1 MLLYSVH
8 QYSGPVMKLST
19 HILLVIIAINSHLY
33 GQKNID
39 RDNHEAL
46 SETPLYP
53 IPAEM
58 TFEEYQDMNRR
69 MSLAVAWSSIP
80 VPGITHY
87 YAGEKKK
94 AKQLFYIG
102 LGGLACRIAGAGSA
116 EENIWPDTTGNL
128 RDNYVIHNEGQD
140 NEKWFERIPVSME
153 GDVVYYDLKEVG
165 KEPKGGGGL
174 IALGVLILVGDFV
187 YDRLWGFQ
195 KIEEKRDRVRYK
207 YGQQLQFSIK
217 PKIEPLAG
225 GFGLSLNVE
234 F

>member
-1 MLLYSVH
+1 
-8 QYSGPVMKLST
+8 MKLFT
-19 HILLVIIAINSHLY
+19 PIMLVIIALNFHLY

-39 RDNHEAL
+39 RDNHEPL

-80 VPGITHY
+80 VPGLTHY

-102 LGGLACRIAGAGSA
+102 LGGLACIIAGAGS
-116 EENIWPDTTGNL
+116 EEEKIWPDTTGNL

-140 NEKWFERIPVSME
+140 NEKWFERIPVNME
-153 GDVVYYDLKEVG
+153 GDVVHYDLKEVR

-174 IALGVLILVGDFV
+174 IALGVLVLVGDFV

-217 PKIEPLAG
+217 PKMEPLAG
-225 GFGLSLNVE
+225 GFGLSLNVQ

>member
-1 MLLYSVH
+1 
-8 QYSGPVMKLST
+8 MKLFT
-19 HILLVIIAINSHLY
+19 PIMLVIIAINSHLY
-33 GQKNID
+33 CQNNID
-39 RDNHEAL
+39 RDNHEVL

-102 LGGLACRIAGAGSA
+102 LGGLACIIAGAGS
-116 EENIWPDTTGNL
+116 EEEKIWPDTTGNL

-153 GDVVYYDLKEVG
+153 GDVLHYDLKEVR
-165 KEPKGGGGL
+165 KEPKGGGGGL
-174 IALGVLILVGDFV
+174 IALGALVLVGDFV

-217 PKIEPLAG
+217 PKMEPLAG
-225 GFGLSLNVE
+225 GFGLSLNVQ

>member
-1 MLLYSVH
+1 
-8 QYSGPVMKLST
+8 MKLFT
-19 HILLVIIAINSHLY
+19 PIMLVIIALNSHLY

-102 LGGLACRIAGAGSA
+102 LGGLGCIIAGAGS
-116 EENIWPDTTGNL
+116 EEEKIWPDTTGNL

-153 GDVVYYDLKEVG
+153 GDVLHYDLKEVR

-174 IALGVLILVGDFV
+174 IALGVLVLVGDFV

-207 YGQQLQFSIK
+207 YGQKLQFSIK
-217 PKIEPLAG
+217 PKMEPLAG
-225 GFGLSLNVE
+225 GFGLSLNVQ

>member
-1 MLLYSVH
+1 
-8 QYSGPVMKLST
+8 MKLST
-19 HILLVIIAINSHLY
+19 HILLVIIAINFHLY

-39 RDNHEAL
+39 RDNHEPL

-80 VPGITHY
+80 VPGLTHY

-102 LGGLACRIAGAGSA
+102 LGGLACIIAGAGS
-116 EENIWPDTTGNL
+116 EEEKIRPDTTGNL

-153 GDVVYYDLKEVG
+153 GDVVHYDLKEVG

-174 IALGVLILVGDFV
+174 IALGVLVLVGDFV

-217 PKIEPLAG
+217 PKMEPLAG
-225 GFGLSLNVE
+225 GFGLSLNVQ

>member
-1 MLLYSVH
+1 
-8 QYSGPVMKLST
+8 MKLFT
-19 HILLVIIAINSHLY
+19 PIMLVIIALNFHLY
-33 GQKNID
+33 GQKNIY

-87 YAGEKKK
+87 YAGEKKI

-102 LGGLACRIAGAGSA
+102 LGGLGCIIAGAGS
-116 EENIWPDTTGNL
+116 EEEKIWPDTTGNL

-140 NEKWFERIPVSME
+140 NEKWFERIPISME
-153 GDVVYYDLKEVG
+153 GDVMYFDLKEVG

-174 IALGVLILVGDFV
+174 IALGVLVLVGDFV

-217 PKIEPLAG
+217 PKMEPLAG

>member
-1 MLLYSVH
+1 
-8 QYSGPVMKLST
+8 MKLFT
-19 HILLVIIAINSHLY
+19 PIMLVIIALNFHLY

-102 LGGLACRIAGAGSA
+102 LGGLACIIAGAGS
-116 EENIWPDTTGNL
+116 EEEKIWPDTTGNL

-140 NEKWFERIPVSME
+140 NEKWFERIPVSMD
-153 GDVVYYDLKEVG
+153 GDVLHYDLKEVR
-165 KEPKGGGGL
+165 KEPKGGGGGL
-174 IALGVLILVGDFV
+174 IALGVLVLVGDFV

-217 PKIEPLAG
+217 PKMEPLAG

>member
-1 MLLYSVH
+1 
-8 QYSGPVMKLST
+8 MKLLT
-19 HILLVIIAINSHLY
+19 PIMLVIIAINSHLY
-33 GQKNID
+33 CQNNID
-39 RDNHEAL
+39 WNNHEAL

-69 MSLAVAWSSIP
+69 MSLAIAWSSIP

-102 LGGLACRIAGAGSA
+102 LGGLGCIIAGAGS
-116 EENIWPDTTGNL
+116 EEEKIWPDTTGNL

-153 GDVVYYDLKEVG
+153 GDVLHYDLKEVR

-174 IALGVLILVGDFV
+174 IALGVLVLVGDFV

-217 PKIEPLAG
+217 PKMEPLAG
-225 GFGLSLNVE
+225 GFGLSLNVQ

>member
-1 MLLYSVH
+1 
-8 QYSGPVMKLST
+8 MKLLT
-19 HILLVIIAINSHLY
+19 PIMLVIIAINSHLY
-33 GQKNID
+33 CQNNID
-39 RDNHEAL
+39 RNNHEAL

-102 LGGLACRIAGAGSA
+102 LGGLGCIIAGAGS
-116 EENIWPDTTGNL
+116 EEEKIWPDTTGNL

-153 GDVVYYDLKEVG
+153 GDVLHYDLKEVR

-174 IALGVLILVGDFV
+174 IALGVLVLVGDFV

-207 YGQQLQFSIK
+207 YGQKLQFSIK
-217 PKIEPLAG
+217 PKMEPLAG
-225 GFGLSLNVE
+225 GFGLSLNVQ

>member
-1 MLLYSVH
+1 
-8 QYSGPVMKLST
+8 MKLFT
-19 HILLVIIAINSHLY
+19 PLMLVIIAINSHLY
-33 GQKNID
+33 CQNNID
-39 RDNHEAL
+39 RDNHEPL

-102 LGGLACRIAGAGSA
+102 LGGLACIIAGAGS
-116 EENIWPDTTGNL
+116 EEEKIWPDTTGNL

-153 GDVVYYDLKEVG
+153 GDVLHYDLKEVR

-174 IALGVLILVGDFV
+174 IALGVLVLVGDFV

-207 YGQQLQFSIK
+207 YGQKLQFSIK
-217 PKIEPLAG
+217 PKMEPLAG
-225 GFGLSLNVE
+225 GFGLSLNVQ

>member
-1 MLLYSVH
+1 
-8 QYSGPVMKLST
+8 MKLFPP
-19 HILLVIIAINSHLY
+19 IILVIIALNIHLY
-33 GQKNID
+33 GQKSID
-39 RDNHEAL
+39 RDIHEAL

-69 MSLAVAWSSIP
+69 LSLAVAWSSIP
-80 VPGITHY
+80 VPGVTHY

-102 LGGLACRIAGAGSA
+102 LGGLACIIAGAGS
-116 EENIWPDTTGNL
+116 EGEKIWPDTTGNL

-153 GDVVYYDLKEVG
+153 GDVFHYDLKEVR

-174 IALGVLILVGDFV
+174 IALGVLVLVGDFV

-217 PKIEPLAG
+217 PKMEPLAG
-225 GFGLSLNVE
+225 GFGLSLNVQ

>member
-1 MLLYSVH
+1 
-8 QYSGPVMKLST
+8 MKLFT
-19 HILLVIIAINSHLY
+19 PIMLVIIALNSHLY

-39 RDNHEAL
+39 RGNHEAL

-102 LGGLACRIAGAGSA
+102 LGGLACIIAGAGS
-116 EENIWPDTTGNL
+116 EEEKIWPDTTGNL

-140 NEKWFERIPVSME
+140 NEKWFERIPVNME
-153 GDVVYYDLKEVG
+153 GDVVHYDLKEVR

-217 PKIEPLAG
+217 PKMEPLAG
-225 GFGLSLNVE
+225 GFGLSLNVQ

>member
-1 MLLYSVH
+1 
-8 QYSGPVMKLST
+8 MKLFVP
-19 HILLVIIAINSHLY
+19 IMLVIIALNFHLY

-39 RDNHEAL
+39 RDNYEAL

-102 LGGLACRIAGAGSA
+102 LGGLACIIAGAGS
-116 EENIWPDTTGNL
+116 EEEKIWPDTTGNL

-140 NEKWFERIPVSME
+140 NEKWFERIPISME
-153 GDVVYYDLKEVG
+153 GDVLHYDLKEVR

-207 YGQQLQFSIK
+207 YCQKLQFSIK
-217 PKIEPLAG
+217 PKMEPLAG
-225 GFGLSLNVE
+225 GFGLSLNVQ

>member
-1 MLLYSVH
+1 
-8 QYSGPVMKLST
+8 MKLFT
-19 HILLVIIAINSHLY
+19 PIMLVIIALNFHLY

-39 RDNHEAL
+39 RDNHEVL

-102 LGGLACRIAGAGSA
+102 LGGLCCIIAGAGS
-116 EENIWPDTTGNL
+116 EEEKIWPDTTGNL

-153 GDVVYYDLKEVG
+153 GDVLHYDLKEVR

-174 IALGVLILVGDFV
+174 IALGVLVLVGDFV

-217 PKIEPLAG
+217 PKMEPLAG

>member
-1 MLLYSVH
+1 
-8 QYSGPVMKLST
+8 MKLST

-39 RDNHEAL
+39 RDNHEPL

-102 LGGLACRIAGAGSA
+102 LGGLACIIAGAGS
-116 EENIWPDTTGNL
+116 EEEKIWPDTTGNL

-153 GDVVYYDLKEVG
+153 RDVVYYDLKEVG

-174 IALGVLILVGDFV
+174 IALGVLVLVGDFV

-217 PKIEPLAG
+217 PKMEPLAG
-225 GFGLSLNVE
+225 GFGLSLNVQ

>member
-1 MLLYSVH
+1 M
-8 QYSGPVMKLST
+8 ST
-19 HILLVIIAINSHLY
+19 HILLVIIALNSHLY

-80 VPGITHY
+80 VPGLTHY

-102 LGGLACRIAGAGSA
+102 LGGLACIIAGAGS
-116 EENIWPDTTGNL
+116 EEEKIWPDTTGNL

-140 NEKWFERIPVSME
+140 NEKWFERIPVNME
-153 GDVVYYDLKEVG
+153 GDVVHYDLKEVR

-217 PKIEPLAG
+217 PKMEPLAG
-225 GFGLSLNVE
+225 GFGLSLNVQ

>member
-1 MLLYSVH
+1 
-8 QYSGPVMKLST
+8 MKLFT
-19 HILLVIIAINSHLY
+19 PIMLVIIALNSHLY

-39 RDNHEAL
+39 RDNHEPL

-80 VPGITHY
+80 VPGLTHY

-94 AKQLFYIG
+94 AKQRFYIG
-102 LGGLACRIAGAGSA
+102 LGGLACIIAGAGS
-116 EENIWPDTTGNL
+116 EEEKIWPDTTGNL

-140 NEKWFERIPVSME
+140 NEKWFERNPVSME
-153 GDVVYYDLKEVG
+153 GDVVHYDLKEG
-165 KEPKGGGGL
+165 RNEPKGGGGL

-217 PKIEPLAG
+217 PKMEPLAG
-225 GFGLSLNVE
+225 GFGLSFNVQ

>member
-1 MLLYSVH
+1 
-8 QYSGPVMKLST
+8 MKLFT
-19 HILLVIIAINSHLY
+19 PIMLVIIAINSHLY
-33 GQKNID
+33 CQNNID

-102 LGGLACRIAGAGSA
+102 LGGLGCIIAGAGS
-116 EENIWPDTTGNL
+116 EEEKIWPDTTGNL

-153 GDVVYYDLKEVG
+153 GDVLHYDLKEVR

-174 IALGVLILVGDFV
+174 IALGVLVLVGDFV

-217 PKIEPLAG
+217 PKMEPLAG
-225 GFGLSLNVE
+225 GFSLSLNVQ

>member
-1 MLLYSVH
+1 
-8 QYSGPVMKLST
+8 MKLST
-19 HILLVIIAINSHLY
+19 HILLVIIAINFHLY

-39 RDNHEAL
+39 RDNHEPL

-102 LGGLACRIAGAGSA
+102 LGGLACIIAGAGS
-116 EENIWPDTTGNL
+116 EEEKFWPDTTGNL

-140 NEKWFERIPVSME
+140 NEKWFERIPVNME
-153 GDVVYYDLKEVG
+153 GDVVHYDLKEVR

-217 PKIEPLAG
+217 PKMEPLTG
-225 GFGLSLNVE
+225 EFGLSLNVQ

>member
-1 MLLYSVH
+1 
-8 QYSGPVMKLST
+8 MKLST
-19 HILLVIIAINSHLY
+19 HILLVIIAINFHLY

-39 RDNHEAL
+39 RDNHEPL

-58 TFEEYQDMNRR
+58 TFEEYKDMNRR

-80 VPGITHY
+80 VPGLTHY

-102 LGGLACRIAGAGSA
+102 LGGLACIIAGAGS
-116 EENIWPDTTGNL
+116 EEEKIWPDTTGNL

-140 NEKWFERIPVSME
+140 NEKWFERIPVNME
-153 GDVVYYDLKEVG
+153 GDVVHYDLKEVR

-217 PKIEPLAG
+217 PKMEPLAG
-225 GFGLSLNVE
+225 GFGLSLNVQ

>member
-1 MLLYSVH
+1 
-8 QYSGPVMKLST
+8 MKLFT
-19 HILLVIIAINSHLY
+19 PIMLVIIVINSYLY
-33 GQKNID
+33 CQNNID

-102 LGGLACRIAGAGSA
+102 LGGLACIIAGAGS
-116 EENIWPDTTGNL
+116 EEEKIWPDTTGNL

-174 IALGVLILVGDFV
+174 IALGVLVLVGDFV

-217 PKIEPLAG
+217 PKMEPLAG

>member
-1 MLLYSVH
+1 
-8 QYSGPVMKLST
+8 MKLST
-19 HILLVIIAINSHLY
+19 HILLVIIAINFHLY

-39 RDNHEAL
+39 RDNHEPL

-58 TFEEYQDMNRR
+58 TFEEYKDMNRR

-80 VPGITHY
+80 VPGLTHY

-102 LGGLACRIAGAGSA
+102 LGGLACIIAGAGS
-116 EENIWPDTTGNL
+116 EEEKFWPDTTGNL

-140 NEKWFERIPVSME
+140 NEKWFERIPVNME
-153 GDVVYYDLKEVG
+153 GDVVHYDLKEVR

-217 PKIEPLAG
+217 PKMEPLAG
-225 GFGLSLNVE
+225 GFGLSLNVQ

>member
-1 MLLYSVH
+1 
-8 QYSGPVMKLST
+8 MKLST
-19 HILLVIIAINSHLY
+19 HILLVIIALNSHLY
-33 GQKNID
+33 GQNNTNRNNTEI
-39 RDNHEAL
+39 L

-102 LGGLACRIAGAGSA
+102 LGGLACIIAGAGS
-116 EENIWPDTTGNL
+116 EEEKIWPDTTGNL

-174 IALGVLILVGDFV
+174 IALGVLVLVGDFV

-217 PKIEPLAG
+217 PKMEPLAG
-225 GFGLSLNVE
+225 GFGLSLNVQ

>member
-1 MLLYSVH
+1 
-8 QYSGPVMKLST
+8 MKLFT
-19 HILLVIIAINSHLY
+19 PIMLVIIALNFHLY
-33 GQKNID
+33 GQKNIY

-102 LGGLACRIAGAGSA
+102 LGGLCCIIAGAGS
-116 EENIWPDTTGNL
+116 EEEKIWPDTTGNL

-153 GDVVYYDLKEVG
+153 GDVVHYDLKDVG

-174 IALGVLILVGDFV
+174 IALGVLVLVGDFV

-217 PKIEPLAG
+217 PKMEPLAG
-225 GFGLSLNVE
+225 GFGLSLNVQ

>member
-1 MLLYSVH
+1 
-8 QYSGPVMKLST
+8 MKLFT
-19 HILLVIIAINSHLY
+19 PIMLVIIALNFHLY
-33 GQKNID
+33 GQKNFY

-80 VPGITHY
+80 VPGLTHY

-102 LGGLACRIAGAGSA
+102 LGGLACIIAGAGS
-116 EENIWPDTTGNL
+116 EEEKIWPDTTGNL

-153 GDVVYYDLKEVG
+153 GDVVHYDLKEVR

-174 IALGVLILVGDFV
+174 IALGVLVLVGDFV

-217 PKIEPLAG
+217 PKMEPLAG

>member
-1 MLLYSVH
+1 
-8 QYSGPVMKLST
+8 MKLST
-19 HILLVIIAINSHLY
+19 PIMLVIIALNFHLY
-33 GQKNID
+33 GQKNIG

-80 VPGITHY
+80 VPGLTHY

-102 LGGLACRIAGAGSA
+102 LGGLACIIAGAGS
-116 EENIWPDTTGNL
+116 EEEKIWPDTTGNL

-153 GDVVYYDLKEVG
+153 GDVLYYDLKEVG

-174 IALGVLILVGDFV
+174 IALGVLVLVGDFV

-217 PKIEPLAG
+217 PKMEPLAG

>member
-1 MLLYSVH
+1 
-8 QYSGPVMKLST
+8 MKQLIQ
-19 HILLVIIAINSHLY
+19 ILLCSLFFSVNVHAQDQN
-33 GQKNID
+33 NP
-39 RDNHEAL
+39 ETL

-53 IPAEM
+53 VPAEM

-102 LGGLACRIAGAGSA
+102 LGGLACIIAGAGS
-116 EENIWPDTTGNL
+116 EEEKIWPDTTGNL

-140 NEKWFERIPVSME
+140 NEKWFERIPVSLE
-153 GDVVYYDLKEVG
+153 GDVVHYDLKEVG

-174 IALGVLILVGDFV
+174 IALGVLVLVGDFV

-217 PKIEPLAG
+217 PKMEPLAG
-225 GFGLSLNVE
+225 GFGLSLNVQ

>member
-1 MLLYSVH
+1 
-8 QYSGPVMKLST
+8 MKLST
-19 HILLVIIAINSHLY
+19 HILLVIIAINFHLY

-39 RDNHEAL
+39 RDNHEPL

-80 VPGITHY
+80 VPGLTHY

-102 LGGLACRIAGAGSA
+102 LGGLACIIAGAGS
-116 EENIWPDTTGNL
+116 EEEKFWPDTTGNL

-174 IALGVLILVGDFV
+174 IALGVLVLVGDFV

-217 PKIEPLAG
+217 PKMEPLAG

>member
-1 MLLYSVH
+1 
-8 QYSGPVMKLST
+8 MKQIIQ
-19 HILLVIIAINSHLY
+19 ILLCSLFFSVNVCAQDQNRIN
-33 GQKNID
+33 NP
-39 RDNHEAL
+39 ETL

-53 IPAEM
+53 VPAEM

-102 LGGLACRIAGAGSA
+102 LGGLCCIIAGAGS
-116 EENIWPDTTGNL
+116 EEEKIWPDTTGNL

-140 NEKWFERIPVSME
+140 NEKWFERIPVNME
-153 GDVVYYDLKEVG
+153 GDVVHYDLKEVR
-165 KEPKGGGGL
+165 KEPKGGGGGL
-174 IALGVLILVGDFV
+174 IALGVLVLVGDFV

-217 PKIEPLAG
+217 PKMEPLAG